1 MVFCIITSYNN
12 VDCYRILGVSPSTM
26 RSHHI
31 FFEALMKGLAED
43 GNNVTFISPFQSSKP
58 TANFDEIQIDL
69 PIKIDKLLGEP
80 NC

>member
-1 MVFCIITSYNN
+1 
-12 VDCYRILGVSPSTM
+12 M